1 MSREVVESIEREYRR
16 YKALAESAMEQ
27 LDSVEL
33 CSPTAQSDNSITTL
47 VRHVSGNLRSR
58 FTEFLSSDGEKPWRE
73 RESEFAPREVSR
85 EELERDWKEGWEVL
99 FATLAV
105 LGDRDL
111 GKTVSI
117 RGVPLTVTHALH
129 RSLAH
134 ASYHVGQI
142 VYLAKSMR
150 GEAWRHL
157 SIPPGESEA
166 YRQNPGL
173 ERSLNHREAGSTP

>member
-16 YKALAESAMEQ
+16 YKALAESAMDQ
-27 LDSVEL
+27 LDPVEL
-33 CSPTAQSDNSITTL
+33 CSPTAQSDNSIATL

-73 RESEFAPREVSR
+73 RESEFAPRAVPR
-85 EELERDWKEGWEVL
+85 EELERNWKEGWEVL
-99 FATLAV
+99 FATLAG
-105 LGDRDL
+105 LEDRDL

-117 RGVPLTVTHALH
+117 RGVRLTVLQALH

-142 VYLAKSMR
+142 VYLAKSTR
-150 GEAWRHL
+150 GEAWRYL

-166 YRQNPGL
+166 YRLNPDL
-173 ERSLNHREAGSTP
+173 ESSLNPREAPGTP